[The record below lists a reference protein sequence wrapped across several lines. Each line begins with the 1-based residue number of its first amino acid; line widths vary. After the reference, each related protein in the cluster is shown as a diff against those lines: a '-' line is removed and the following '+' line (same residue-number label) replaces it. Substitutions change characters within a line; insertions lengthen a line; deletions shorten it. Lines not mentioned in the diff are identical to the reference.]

1 MDNLDA
7 KVMEAEEYLHFE
19 DDVYS
24 TVKDEVE
31 DGKIVI
37 YTLSSVQIIRTLFTL
52 LTIILIFVFAVMV
65 MTIFLSTDKI
75 AASKTKIIDEVTRA
89 FDCVRARPLCS
100 TRGIMWQAEVL
111 LYENE
116 GVGKT
121 GIKGF
126 FCAGRN
132 TGLQPWSCG
141 LQPVCHQ

>member
-75 AASKTKIIDEVTRA
+75 AASKMCIRD
-89 FDCVRARPLCS
+89 S
-100 TRGIMWQAEVL
+100 
-111 LYENE
+111 
-116 GVGKT
+116 
-121 GIKGF
+121 
-126 FCAGRN
+126 
-132 TGLQPWSCG
+132 LQPSHSHAG
-141 LQPVCHQ
+141 SSFSSYS